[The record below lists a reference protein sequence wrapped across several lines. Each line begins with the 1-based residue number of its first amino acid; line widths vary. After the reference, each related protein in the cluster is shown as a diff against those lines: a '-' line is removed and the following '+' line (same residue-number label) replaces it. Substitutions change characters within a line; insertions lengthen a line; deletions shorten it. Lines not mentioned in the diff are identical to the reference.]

1 MQRRSRKPST
11 ATERPCGATDK
22 AMASPVARKRAS
34 SKGVSHSPAMWF
46 VRRPLAGAP
55 VSPASPASPVGRF
68 GASFWHVVDV
78 PAGAG
83 GVSPCRGVGQR
94 PTANQPISESANQQ
108 SFWRFNGRQKDFAC
122 IPYLGFGILYA
133 LDLPGEVA
141 QLVEQRTE
149 NSRVVGSIPTLA
161 TSRQAAPAPIVYR
174 LGHGLFMPVRGV
186 RLSLGVPFGEV
197 AQLVEQRTEN
207 SRVVGSIPTLA
218 TTSLPL

>member
-1 MQRRSRKPST
+1 MKCPG
-11 ATERPCGATDK
+11 PCV
-22 AMASPVARKRAS
+22 PFAS
-34 SKGVSHSPAMWF
+34 SWKTKLP
-46 VRRPLAGAP
+46 
-55 VSPASPASPVGRF
+55 
-68 GASFWHVVDV
+68 
-78 PAGAG
+78 
-83 GVSPCRGVGQR
+83 
-94 PTANQPISESANQQ
+94 
-108 SFWRFNGRQKDFAC
+108 KDFAC
-122 IPYLGFGILYA
+122 ILYLGFGILYA

-218 TTSLPL
+218 TTSCLFDEARRASFFCPDAVQ